1 MSSSRWITRGLPAA
15 AAAGGL
21 LALIILF
28 RPWLAGWDTF
38 PARQRDAAQ
47 LALNGA
53 VAGGA
58 HERAADEL
66 AAAEAALA
74 TAHLELARQQ
84 ARWLSF
90 NRDYRRADAAY
101 LAAADAAGLATAA
114 AAARATAAAAEA
126 RSLLVLADTLVS
138 TTERAAAQ
146 MPFPRK
152 ARTSLRQARTA
163 LLEGRL
169 LLEQRHYDEAAAA
182 ARRSLA
188 DAEAARDAAMPS
200 AARFADGD
208 LVRTWRGWIDET
220 VAWSARKGK
229 PAIVV
234 YKEKRLLVLYDRGR
248 AVGVYSA
255 DMGSNRL
262 QQKRYAGDKATPEG
276 RYHVVAKKKNGQTVY
291 YKALLLDYPNA
302 EDRARFAR
310 AKREG
315 RVPDGAGPGLNIEIH
330 GHGGREQDWTLG
342 CVALADGDIDEV
354 FARVEVGTPVTIVG
368 GDGEDGVFSS
378 LWREHTAAGGR

>member
-1 MSSSRWITRGLPAA
+1 MSSSRWITRGLPTAVVV
-15 AAAGGL
+15 GGL
-21 LALIILF
+21 LALIILA
-28 RPWLAGWDTF
+28 RPWLAGWDTL
-38 PARQRDAAQ
+38 PVQRRDAAQ
-47 LALNGA
+47 QALNA
-53 VAGGA
+53 AITGGA
-58 HERAADEL
+58 HNLAADEL
-66 AAAEAALA
+66 AEAEAALA
-74 TAHLELARQQ
+74 AAHLELARQQ

-101 LAAADAAGLATAA
+101 LAAAEAAERATAA
-114 AAARATAAAAEA
+114 ATGRAAAAAAEA
-126 RSLLVLADTLVS
+126 RSLLVLADTLVT
-138 TTERAAAQ
+138 TTERAAEQ

-152 ARTSLRQARTA
+152 ARTALRQARTA

-169 LLEQRHYDEAAAA
+169 LLKQKHYDEAAAA
-182 ARRSLA
+182 ARRSLTA
-188 DAEAARDAAMPS
+188 AEASRDAAMPS
-200 AARFADGD
+200 AARFADAD
-208 LVRTWRGWIDET
+208 LLRTWRGWIDET
-220 VAWSARKGK
+220 ITWSARKGK

-248 AVGVYSA
+248 AVGVYTA

-262 QQKRYAGDKATPEG
+262 KQKSYAGDKATPEG
-276 RYHVVAKKKNGQTVY
+276 RYHVVAKKKNGQTKY

-310 AKREG
+310 AKKEG
-315 RVPDGAGPGLNIEIH
+315 RVPDGAGAGMHIEVH

-368 GDGEDGVFSS
+368 GDGKDGVFSS
-378 LWREHTAAGGR
+378 LWREHAAAGGR